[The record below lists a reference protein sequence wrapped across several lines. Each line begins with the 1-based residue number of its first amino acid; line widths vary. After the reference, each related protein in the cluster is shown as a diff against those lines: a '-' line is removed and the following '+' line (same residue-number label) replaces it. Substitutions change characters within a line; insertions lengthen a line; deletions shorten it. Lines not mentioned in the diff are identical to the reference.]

1 VHRCGRTARI
11 GKSGETL
18 NLLSADDEKAYRT
31 ICQVLKKPMD
41 KVQMMD
47 VKYANLETLKGV
59 VKSAQQLES
68 HTHRQIADEKSAS
81 WLIKQA
87 KEADIVLDEALKME
101 ISQKLSGKK
110 RSYLEKIEQDA
121 GGDLDLNMFGSLK
134 GERAAKERNKAVQRA
149 GALKQQYEMEKKREL
164 TRKFANSSYLTPE
177 SISYLN
183 NAIKS
188 QSSKV
193 DEELVY
199 AGLHSENVAVKKFKR
214 TEKKK
219 QRYKGRQK
227 RSQHKPSNRR
237 A

>member
-1 VHRCGRTARI
+1 
-11 GKSGETL
+11 
-18 NLLSADDEKAYRT
+18 
-31 ICQVLKKPMD
+31 MD

-121 GGDLDLNMFGSLK
+121 GGDLDFNMFGSLK

-149 GALKQQYEMEKKREL
+149 AALKQQYEMEKKREL

-237 A
+237 AWIN